1 MPDTRSTRRGRF
13 GGAGDTRGGRCL
25 LLPASRAAPVPS
37 RYFPCRTCSSPGW
50 RSRCCLICSSA
61 GKGLSSYCASPPPP
75 GACLPAFCSLRRGE
89 GEVTQGAA
97 MWEKPPLHA
106 RSSLAPWV
114 ASPSLSCPPAL
125 PIPCRG
131 AVGQGLPHG
140 GAGTIWEGG
149 HVTLA
154 GRERHVKGSA
164 EALFGSRV
172 AAESP
177 ARGPRPHPMPDP
189 SSRGSRAMGRGPQ
202 GCFPGRTCPASG

>member
-1 MPDTRSTRRGRF
+1 MKQCTGQNQGSRHSAPAGSGGPGAGWCTADPWGPPDPVMPDTRSTRRGRL
-13 GGAGDTRGGRCL
+13 GGAGDTRGGRCP

-50 RSRCCLICSSA
+50 RSRGCLICSSA
-61 GKGLSSYCASPPPP
+61 GKGLSSYCASPTPP

-106 RSSLAPWV
+106 RSSLAPRV

-125 PIPCRG
+125 PTPCRG

-140 GAGTIWEGG
+140 GAGTIW
-149 HVTLA
+149 
-154 GRERHVKGSA
+154 
-164 EALFGSRV
+164 
-172 AAESP
+172 
-177 ARGPRPHPMPDP
+177 
-189 SSRGSRAMGRGPQ
+189 
-202 GCFPGRTCPASG
+202 